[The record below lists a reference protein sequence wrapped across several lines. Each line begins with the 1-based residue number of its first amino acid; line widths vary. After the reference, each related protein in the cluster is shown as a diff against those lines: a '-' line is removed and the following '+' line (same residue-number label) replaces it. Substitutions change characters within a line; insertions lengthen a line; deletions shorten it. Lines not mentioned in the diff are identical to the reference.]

1 MKRKFLLPILSVCMV
16 VALVSVGFAA
26 WLITG
31 NDTSD
36 TATGNFVTYD
46 VSNVFFTVTVD
57 PATDETGD
65 IVFGKPSGTIAN
77 AWLTADDEVGAEKL
91 TATFTVTVT
100 PADETKSVPTLLTGK
115 NITVTLKSVAADGTT
130 ADGTFDTLAKAA
142 NASEAIQRKALISYP
157 TLAQGSTTATLT
169 DGETLQTN
177 GVVLTIPGTA
187 FTYAE
192 GKTSGATSLDITVT
206 FAWGEEFGSTP
217 TNPYTYFNA
226 DSKTAAGNSTY
237 IKTAAS
243 GDVAAVYYT
252 NMEIA
257 QEFLEEI
264 KNLNGKKYSL
274 SLAVVEAP
282 ASGS

>member
-36 TATGNFVTYD
+36 TATGNFVTYE
-46 VSNVFFTVTVD
+46 VSNDFFTVTVD

-65 IVFGKPSGTIAN
+65 IVFGKPSTTSTTN
-77 AWLTADDEVGAEKL
+77 AWLTADNGVDTEKL

-100 PADETKSVPTLLTGK
+100 PADEEKSVPTLLNGK
-115 NITVTLKSVAADGTT
+115 NITVTLKSVAADGKT

-142 NASEAIQRKALISYP
+142 NASEAIQRKALIAYP
-157 TLAQGSTTATLT
+157 TLKQGSTTATLT
-169 DGETLQTN
+169 DGETLQTE
-177 GVVLTIPGTA
+177 GVKLTIPGTA
-187 FTYAE
+187 FTYP
-192 GKTSGATSLDITVT
+192 SGTTKGAASLNITVT
-206 FAWGEEFGSTP
+206 FAWGEEFGNTS

-226 DSKTAAGNSTY
+226 DGKTAAGNSTY
-237 IKTAAS
+237 TKTEAA

-264 KNLNGKKYSL
+264 KTLGGKKYSL
-274 SLAVVEAP
+274 TLAVADATPAP
-282 ASGS
+282 